1 MSISSAL
8 NNALSGL
15 TATSKLAEITSG
27 NLANALTEGYGRQ
40 SVSLTATVLG
50 GYGNGVAVSGV
61 DRASSPELTSARR
74 IADGDLAGGQAEL
87 DALVRLER
95 SVGVAGAEDTLA
107 SRITAFEGALRQLA
121 ETPELAP
128 RQAAAAT
135 SASDVALKMN
145 QISTEVARVR
155 QTADA
160 DIARQVDEVNGALA
174 KIARLNRQIQVFAAS
189 GRDTASLIDQRE
201 QLIDRVASIIPI
213 REQIRS
219 GGVVELTTAQGLI
232 LVDTRA
238 REIQFTPTPI
248 ITAPM
253 RYDGGAGALSGLTL
267 NGVDITPGGPGSQAI
282 AGGALAGQFAI
293 RDRIAPQVSD
303 RADAL
308 AADLIGRLAA
318 PGLDP
323 TLAPGA
329 PGLFTDD
336 GAAYDPLS
344 LAGLAGRIRLN
355 TAVDPGAGAAYDT
368 ANLVGLAGRIQL
380 NAAVDPGAGGDPAL
394 IRDGLGAT
402 APGPAANGAL
412 PRALLDALTATGSV
426 TTVPGLSP
434 ALSFSEAAAG
444 LVELTALARVAAE
457 TDAAA
462 FSSTRET
469 LAGAEAEAIGV
480 DTDVELQALI
490 QIEQAYA
497 ANVQVIQ
504 TAARMLDQLMEI

>member
-1 MSISSAL
+1 MTIASAL

-27 NLANALTEGYGRQ
+27 NLANALTDGYGRQ
-40 SVSLTATVLG
+40 SVTLSAAVLG
-50 GYGNGVAVSGV
+50 GYGNGVAVAGV

-95 SVGVAGAEDTLA
+95 SLGVAGGEDTLA
-107 SRITAFEGALRQLA
+107 TRITAFEGALRQLA

-128 RQAAAAT
+128 RQAAAAEA
-135 SASDVALKMN
+135 ASDVVVRLN

-160 DIARQVDEVNGALA
+160 GIARQVEEVNGALT
-174 KIARLNRQIQVFAAS
+174 KIARLNRQIQVFTAS

-201 QLIDRVASIIPI
+201 QLIDRVAAIIPI
-213 REQIRS
+213 REQRRAS
-219 GGVVELTTAQGLI
+219 GVVDLTTAQGLV

-238 REIQFTPTPI
+238 REIQFTPSPV

-267 NGVDITPGGPGSQAI
+267 NGVDITPGGSGSQAI
-282 AGGALAGQFAI
+282 VGGALAGQFAI
-293 RDRIAPQVSD
+293 RDRIAPDLSD
-303 RADAL
+303 RTDAL

-323 TLAPGA
+323 TLAPGE

-336 GAAYDPLS
+336 GTAYDP
-344 LAGLAGRIRLN
+344 
-355 TAVDPGAGAAYDT
+355 
-368 ANLVGLAGRIQL
+368 ANLVGLAGRIRL
-380 NAAVDPGAGGDPAL
+380 SAAVDPSAGGDPAL
-394 IRDGLGAT
+394 LRDGLGAT
-402 APGPAANGAL
+402 TPGPAANGAL
-412 PRALLDALTATGSV
+412 PRALLDALTATSSA

-434 ALSFSEAAAG
+434 ALSFSEAVAG
-444 LVELTALARVAAE
+444 LVELTAFDRVSAE
-457 TDAAA
+457 TDVAA

-469 LAGAEAEAIGV
+469 LASAEAEAIGV
-480 DTDVELQALI
+480 NTDAELQALI
-490 QIEQAYA
+490 RIEQAFA

-504 TAARMLDQLMEI
+504 VATRMLDELLEI

>member
-8 NNALSGL
+8 NIALSGL
-15 TATSKLAEITSG
+15 TATGKLAEITSG
-27 NLANALTEGYGRQ
+27 NLANALTDGYGRQ
-40 SVSLTATVLG
+40 SVTLSAGVLG
-50 GYGNGVAVSGV
+50 GLGNGVAVAGV

-74 IADGDLAGGQAEL
+74 IADGDLAGGQAEF

-95 SVGVAGAEDTLA
+95 SLGVAGGEDSLA
-107 SRITAFEGALRQLA
+107 ARITAFEGALRQLA

-128 RQAAAAT
+128 RQVAVAAT
-135 SASDVALKMN
+135 ASDVAMRLN

-160 DIARQVDEVNGALA
+160 EVVRQVDEVNGALT

-189 GRDTASLIDQRE
+189 GRDTANLIDQRE
-201 QLIDRVASIIPI
+201 QLIDKVAAIIPI
-213 REQIRS
+213 REQMRS
-219 GGVVELTTAQGLI
+219 GGVVELTTAQGLV
-232 LVDTRA
+232 LVDTTA

-293 RDRIAPQVSD
+293 RDRIAPEFSD

-329 PGLFTDD
+329 PGLFTDA
-336 GAAYDPLS
+336 GAAYDPAN

-355 TAVDPGAGAAYDT
+355 
-368 ANLVGLAGRIQL
+368 
-380 NAAVDPGAGGDPAL
+380 AAVDPDAGGDPAL
-394 IRDGLGAT
+394 FRDGLGAT
-402 APGPAANGAL
+402 VPGPAANGTL

-434 ALSFSEAAAG
+434 ALSFSEAVAG
-444 LVELTALARVAAE
+444 LVELTAFDRVSAE
-457 TDAAA
+457 TDVAA
-462 FSSTRET
+462 FSSSRET
-469 LAGAEAEAIGV
+469 LASAEAEAIGV
-480 DTDVELQALI
+480 DTDAELQALM
-490 QIEQAYA
+490 QIEQAFA

-504 TAARMLDQLMEI
+504 TAVRMLDEILEI

>member
-1 MSISSAL
+1 MTIASAL

-15 TATSKLAEITSG
+15 TATSKLAEITAG
-27 NLANALTEGYGRQ
+27 NLANALTDGYGRQ
-40 SVSLTATVLG
+40 SVSLSSAVLG
-50 GYGNGVAVSGV
+50 GYGSGVAVISV

-87 DALVRLER
+87 GALVRLER
-95 SVGVAGAEDTLA
+95 SLGVIGGEDTLA
-107 SRITAFEGALRQLA
+107 ARITAFEAALRQLA

-128 RQAAAAT
+128 RQAAAAET
-135 SASDVALKMN
+135 AADVALKLN

-160 DIARQVDEVNGALA
+160 EVARQVDEVNGALT
-174 KIARLNRQIQVFAAS
+174 KIARLNRLIQVFAAS
-189 GRDTASLIDQRE
+189 GRDISSLIDQRE
-201 QLIDRVASIIPI
+201 QLIDRVAAIVPI
-213 REQIRS
+213 REQMRS
-219 GGVVELTTAQGLI
+219 GGVVELTTAEGLV
-232 LVDTRA
+232 LVDTSA
-238 REIQFTPTPI
+238 REIAFTPSPI

-253 RYDGGAGALSGLTL
+253 RYDGGTGALSGLTL

-293 RDRIAPQVSD
+293 RDRIAPELSD

-323 TLAPGA
+323 TLAPAA

-336 GAAYDPLS
+336 GAAYDAANLT
-344 LAGLAGRIRLN
+344 GLAGRIRLN
-355 TAVDPGAGAAYDT
+355 
-368 ANLVGLAGRIQL
+368 
-380 NAAVDPGAGGDPAL
+380 AAVDPDAGGNPAL
-394 IRDGLGAT
+394 LRDGLGAT
-402 APGPAANGAL
+402 APGPAADGTL
-412 PRALLDALTATGSV
+412 PRALLDALTATGSI

-434 ALSFSEAAAG
+434 ALSFSQAAAG
-444 LVELTALARVAAE
+444 LVELTAFDRVSAE
-457 TDAAA
+457 TGVAA

-469 LAGAEAEAIGV
+469 LATAEANAIGV
-480 DTDVELQALI
+480 DTDTELLALI

-504 TAARMLDQLMEI
+504 TAARMLDQLLEI